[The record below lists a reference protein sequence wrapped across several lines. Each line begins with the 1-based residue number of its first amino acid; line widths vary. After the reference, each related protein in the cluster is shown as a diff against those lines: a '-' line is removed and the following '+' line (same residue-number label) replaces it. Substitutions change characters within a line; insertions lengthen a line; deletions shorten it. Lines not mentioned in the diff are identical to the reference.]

1 MNKFEQDMQNQEM
14 KNRYNQNEMIL
25 KFESLETKIQSNI

>member
-1 MNKFEQDMQNQEM
+1 MQNQEI

-25 KFESLETKIQSNI
+25 KLESLETKIQSNL